1 MQRTS
6 TTIACAAV
14 ACVALAGC
22 GSSTDSVATPTT
34 TPVATPSA
42 STAVPATTT
51 ESVAP
56 TSSSS
61 PMTTTTPT
69 SPVRC
74 SAADITPSLGTV
86 PAPGKQIIVPLYYTN
101 SGSAPCTLVG
111 YPGATLQGPE
121 YPVDGPQY
129 QLHRSITVTP
139 TTITLNPGQK
149 AVADLTLGTVAT
161 TDPSGWQATALLT
174 IAPDDTTVMTVPFP
188 AGTPILRQDGAT
200 RPATYVGLFTG
211 PVS

>member
-1 MQRTS
+1 MHRTS

-22 GSSTDSVATPTT
+22 GSSTDNAATPTT
-34 TPVATPSA
+34 APVATPSA
-42 STAVPATTT
+42 STAAPATT
-51 ESVAP
+51 ENVAP

-61 PMTTTTPT
+61 PTTTTAPT

-86 PAPGKQIIVPLYYTN
+86 PAPGQQIVVPLYYTN
-101 SGSAPCTLVG
+101 SGSAPCTLIG
-111 YPGATLQGPE
+111 YPGATLQGPD

-129 QLHRSITVTP
+129 QLRRSTTATP

-149 AVADLTLGTVAT
+149 PVADLALGTVAT

-174 IAPDDTTVMTVPFP
+174 IAPGDTTVMTVPFP
-188 AGTPILRQDGAT
+188 ARTPILRQDEAT
-200 RPATYVGLFTG
+200 RPATSIGAFTG